1 MGLNQYWFRKRTPEE
16 KTEQLLQN
24 QEVKDNIEIGYHRKW
39 RELQEFLDQYYT
51 VPDSNC
57 EELEINYDILSD
69 LENWATTLEGR
80 HYSATDAWVLE
91 NTTLPLI
98 RQLLDQGH
106 QVVYWPWW

>member
-24 QEVKDNIEIGYHRKW
+24 QEIEDNIKIGYHRKW
-39 RELQEFLDQYYT
+39 WELQEFLDQYYMGA
-51 VPDSNC
+51 DANC
-57 EELEINYDILSD
+57 TELEVTYDILSD

-80 HYSATDAWVLE
+80 QDSDTDAWELE

-98 RQLLDQGH
+98 RQLLDQDH